1 MRGIMTDKI
10 KITNII
16 DFSRDEN
23 DPTRYLFSFW
33 TGYDYWDFSFTL
45 INDTISNIIFYDE
58 DDPNRHFVIDGS
70 FKLDDKPKTLS
81 TNDNNYVVEFTDKFF
96 LELIAEL
103 SELKTQDIIMENTV
117 ECASLPILINTLN
130 NADDTKYYHYAI
142 EDPIIT
148 IINKDKLETIVSK
161 QTIKDL
167 LAPLDKNEEEYPVQT
182 DEDGNYLFQTRLV
195 IDLLVHQ
202 KKADIKSAI
211 DYAFGPID
219 FPFTIYKF
227 AIPDELK
234 RKIELDYKNILE
246 HYDTT
251 LLNDII
257 FCENLFDDDWSED
270 DDFEDEL
277 NIKLNEE

>member
-1 MRGIMTDKI
+1 MTDKI

-23 DPTRYLFSFW
+23 DPTRYLFSYW

-103 SELKTQDIIMENTV
+103 SELKTQDIIKENTV

>member
-1 MRGIMTDKI
+1 MTDKI

-23 DPTRYLFSFW
+23 DPTRYLFSYW